1 MNKERNNEFSRCI
14 TGSRCRKITKKEHK
28 SYEVKRLSAILGEP
42 FVLDL
47 RQIPNKR
54 VREIQDD
61 SMKIEGGKTSVDQY
75 KLTMGLL
82 CDGIA
87 NKDFDN
93 RDVLKHYGAATRKD
107 LFDTLLN
114 AGESRTLPISSAS
127 CAALTAKR
135 RKSRLTL

>member
-1 MNKERNNEFSRCI
+1 MNLADALLAADA
-14 TGSRCRKITKKEHK
+14 GKITKKEHK
-28 SYEVKRLSAILGEP
+28 SYEVKRLSAIMGEP

-114 AGESRTLPISSAS
+114 AGEIQDIANIISELCGFDSKKKEEQVDAV
-127 CAALTAKR
+127 KN
-135 RKSRLTL
+135 

>member
-1 MNKERNNEFSRCI
+1 MNLADALLAADA
-14 TGSRCRKITKKEHK
+14 GKITKKEHK

-61 SMKIEGGKTSVDQY
+61 SMKIESGKTSVDQY

-114 AGESRTLPISSAS
+114 AGEIQDIANIISELCGFDSKKTEEQVDAV
-127 CAALTAKR
+127 KN
-135 RKSRLTL
+135 

>member
-1 MNKERNNEFSRCI
+1 MNLADALLAADA
-14 TGSRCRKITKKEHK
+14 GKITKKEHK
-28 SYEVKRLSAILGEP
+28 SYEVKRLSAILSEP

-107 LFDTLLN
+107 LFDTLFN
-114 AGESRTLPISSAS
+114 AGEIQDIANIISELCGFDSKKTEEQVDAV
-127 CAALTAKR
+127 KN
-135 RKSRLTL
+135 

>member
-1 MNKERNNEFSRCI
+1 MNLADALLAADA
-14 TGSRCRKITKKEHK
+14 GKITKKEHK

-107 LFDTLLN
+107 LFDTLFN
-114 AGESRTLPISSAS
+114 AGEIQDIANIVSELCGFDSKKTEEQVDAV
-127 CAALTAKR
+127 KN
-135 RKSRLTL
+135 

>member
-1 MNKERNNEFSRCI
+1 MNLADALLAADA
-14 TGSRCRKITKKEHK
+14 GKITKKEHK

-47 RQIPNKR
+47 RQISNKR

-114 AGESRTLPISSAS
+114 AGEIQDIANIISELCGFDSKKTEEQVDAV
-127 CAALTAKR
+127 KN
-135 RKSRLTL
+135 

>member
-1 MNKERNNEFSRCI
+1 MNLADALLAADA
-14 TGSRCRKITKKEHK
+14 GKITKKEHK
-28 SYEVKRLSAILGEP
+28 SYEVKRLSAIMGEP

-75 KLTMGLL
+75 KLTMDLL

-107 LFDTLLN
+107 LFDTLFN
-114 AGESRTLPISSAS
+114 AGEIQDIANIISELCGFDSKKTEEQVDAV
-127 CAALTAKR
+127 KN
-135 RKSRLTL
+135 

>member
-1 MNKERNNEFSRCI
+1 MNLADALLAADA
-14 TGSRCRKITKKEHK
+14 GKITKKEHK
-28 SYEVKRLSAILGEP
+28 SYEVKRLSAILGES

-107 LFDTLLN
+107 LFDTLFN
-114 AGESRTLPISSAS
+114 AGEIQDIANIISELCGFDSKKTEEQVDAV
-127 CAALTAKR
+127 KN
-135 RKSRLTL
+135 

>member
-1 MNKERNNEFSRCI
+1 MNLADVLLAAD
-14 TGSRCRKITKKEHK
+14 TGKITKKEHK

-107 LFDTLLN
+107 LFDTLFN
-114 AGESRTLPISSAS
+114 AGEIQDIANIISELCGFDSKKTEEQVDAV
-127 CAALTAKR
+127 KN
-135 RKSRLTL
+135 

>member
-1 MNKERNNEFSRCI
+1 MNLADALLAADA
-14 TGSRCRKITKKEHK
+14 GKITKKEHK

-114 AGESRTLPISSAS
+114 AGEIQDIANIISELCGFDSKKTKEQVDAV
-127 CAALTAKR
+127 KN
-135 RKSRLTL
+135 

>member
-1 MNKERNNEFSRCI
+1 MNLADALLAADA
-14 TGSRCRKITKKEHK
+14 GKITKKEHK

-54 VREIQDD
+54 VREIQDC

-114 AGESRTLPISSAS
+114 AGEIQDIANIISELCGFDSKKTEEQVDAV
-127 CAALTAKR
+127 KN
-135 RKSRLTL
+135 

>member
-1 MNKERNNEFSRCI
+1 MNLADALLAADA
-14 TGSRCRKITKKEHK
+14 GKITKKEHK
-28 SYEVKRLSAILGEP
+28 PYEVKRLSAIMGEP

-107 LFDTLLN
+107 LFDTLFN
-114 AGESRTLPISSAS
+114 AGEIQDIANIISELCGFDSKKTEEQVDAV
-127 CAALTAKR
+127 KN
-135 RKSRLTL
+135 

>member
-1 MNKERNNEFSRCI
+1 MNLADALLAADA
-14 TGSRCRKITKKEHK
+14 GKITKKEHK
-28 SYEVKRLSAILGEP
+28 SYEVERLSAILGEP

-114 AGESRTLPISSAS
+114 AGEIQDIANIISELCGFDSKKTEEQVDAV
-127 CAALTAKR
+127 KN
-135 RKSRLTL
+135 

>member
-1 MNKERNNEFSRCI
+1 MNLADALLAADA
-14 TGSRCRKITKKEHK
+14 GKITKKEHK

-61 SMKIEGGKTSVDQY
+61 SMKIEGGNTSVDQY
-75 KLTMGLL
+75 ELTMGLL

-114 AGESRTLPISSAS
+114 AGEIQDIANIISKLCGFDSKK
-127 CAALTAKR
+127 TEEQVDTVKN
-135 RKSRLTL
+135 

>member
-1 MNKERNNEFSRCI
+1 MNLADALLAADA
-14 TGSRCRKITKKEHK
+14 GKITKKEHK
-28 SYEVKRLSAILGEP
+28 LYEVKRLSAILGEP

-61 SMKIEGGKTSVDQY
+61 SMKIEGRKTSVDQY

-107 LFDTLLN
+107 LFDTLFN
-114 AGESRTLPISSAS
+114 AGEIQDIANIISELCGFDSKKTEEQVDAV
-127 CAALTAKR
+127 KN
-135 RKSRLTL
+135 

>member
-1 MNKERNNEFSRCI
+1 MNLADALLAADA
-14 TGSRCRKITKKEHK
+14 GKITKKEHK

-114 AGESRTLPISSAS
+114 AGEIQEIANIISELCGFDSKKTEEQVDAV
-127 CAALTAKR
+127 KN
-135 RKSRLTL
+135 

>member
-1 MNKERNNEFSRCI
+1 MNLADALLAADA
-14 TGSRCRKITKKEHK
+14 GKITKKEHK
-28 SYEVKRLSAILGEP
+28 SYEVKRLSAILGDP
-42 FVLDL
+42 FILDL

-75 KLTMGLL
+75 TLTMGLL

-107 LFDTLLN
+107 LFDTLFN
-114 AGESRTLPISSAS
+114 AGEIQDIANIISELCGFDSKKTEEQVDAV
-127 CAALTAKR
+127 KN
-135 RKSRLTL
+135 

>member
-1 MNKERNNEFSRCI
+1 MNLADALLAADA
-14 TGSRCRKITKKEHK
+14 GKITKKEHK

-75 KLTMGLL
+75 ELTMGLL

-87 NKDFDN
+87 NKEFDN

-114 AGESRTLPISSAS
+114 AGEIQDIANIISKLCGFDSKKTEEQVDAV
-127 CAALTAKR
+127 KN
-135 RKSRLTL
+135 

>member
-1 MNKERNNEFSRCI
+1 MNLADALLAADA
-14 TGSRCRKITKKEHK
+14 GKITKKEHK

-114 AGESRTLPISSAS
+114 AGEIQDIANIISKLCGFDSKKTEEQVDAV
-127 CAALTAKR
+127 KN
-135 RKSRLTL
+135 

>member
-1 MNKERNNEFSRCI
+1 MNLADALLAADA
-14 TGSRCRKITKKEHK
+14 GKITKKEHK
-28 SYEVKRLSAILGEP
+28 SYEAKRLSAIMGEP

-107 LFDTLLN
+107 LFDTLFN
-114 AGESRTLPISSAS
+114 AGEIQDIANIISELCGFDSKKTEEQVDAV
-127 CAALTAKR
+127 KN
-135 RKSRLTL
+135 

>member
-1 MNKERNNEFSRCI
+1 MNLADALLAADA
-14 TGSRCRKITKKEHK
+14 GKITKKEHK

-114 AGESRTLPISSAS
+114 AGEIQDIANIISELCGFDSKKKEEQVDAV
-127 CAALTAKR
+127 KN
-135 RKSRLTL
+135 

>member
-1 MNKERNNEFSRCI
+1 MNLADALLAADA
-14 TGSRCRKITKKEHK
+14 GKITKKEHK

-107 LFDTLLN
+107 LFDTLFN
-114 AGESRTLPISSAS
+114 AGEIQEIANIISELCGFDSKKTEEQVDAV
-127 CAALTAKR
+127 KN
-135 RKSRLTL
+135 

>member
-1 MNKERNNEFSRCI
+1 MNLADALLAADA
-14 TGSRCRKITKKEHK
+14 GKITKKEHK

-93 RDVLKHYGAATRKD
+93 RAVLKHYGAATRKD
-107 LFDTLLN
+107 LFDKFFN
-114 AGESRTLPISSAS
+114 AGEIQDIANIISELCGFDSKKTEEQVDAV
-127 CAALTAKR
+127 KN
-135 RKSRLTL
+135 

>member
-1 MNKERNNEFSRCI
+1 MNLADALLAADA
-14 TGSRCRKITKKEHK
+14 GKITKKEHK
-28 SYEVKRLSAILGEP
+28 SYEVKRLSAIMGEP

-107 LFDTLLN
+107 LFDTLFN
-114 AGESRTLPISSAS
+114 AGEIQDIANVISELCGFDSKKTEEQVDAV
-127 CAALTAKR
+127 KN
-135 RKSRLTL
+135 

>member
-1 MNKERNNEFSRCI
+1 MNLADALLAADA
-14 TGSRCRKITKKEHK
+14 GKIIKKEHK
-28 SYEVKRLSAILGEP
+28 SYEVKRLSAIMGEP

-107 LFDTLLN
+107 LFDTLFN
-114 AGESRTLPISSAS
+114 AGEIQDIANIISELCGFDSKKTEEQVDAV
-127 CAALTAKR
+127 KN
-135 RKSRLTL
+135 

>member
-1 MNKERNNEFSRCI
+1 MNLADALLAADA
-14 TGSRCRKITKKEHK
+14 GKITKKEHK
-28 SYEVKRLSAILGEP
+28 SYEVKRLSAIMGEP

-93 RDVLKHYGAATRKD
+93 RDVLKHYGAATRED
-107 LFDTLLN
+107 LFNTLFN
-114 AGESRTLPISSAS
+114 AGEIQDIANIISELCGFDSKKKEEQVDAV
-127 CAALTAKR
+127 KN
-135 RKSRLTL
+135 

>member
-1 MNKERNNEFSRCI
+1 MNLADALLAADA
-14 TGSRCRKITKKEHK
+14 GKITKKEHK
-28 SYEVKRLSAILGEP
+28 SYEVKRLSAIMGEP

-107 LFDTLLN
+107 LFDTLFN
-114 AGESRTLPISSAS
+114 AGEIQNIANIISELCGFDSKKTEEQVDAV
-127 CAALTAKR
+127 KN
-135 RKSRLTL
+135 

>member
-1 MNKERNNEFSRCI
+1 MNLADALLAADA
-14 TGSRCRKITKKEHK
+14 GKITKKEHK

-93 RDVLKHYGAATRKD
+93 RDILKHYGAATRKD
-107 LFDTLLN
+107 LFDTLFN
-114 AGESRTLPISSAS
+114 AGEIQDIANIISELCGFDSKK
-127 CAALTAKR
+127 TEEQVDTVKN
-135 RKSRLTL
+135 

>member
-1 MNKERNNEFSRCI
+1 MNLADALLAPDA
-14 TGSRCRKITKKEHK
+14 GKITKKEHK

-114 AGESRTLPISSAS
+114 AGEIQDIANIISELCGFDSKKTEEQVDAV
-127 CAALTAKR
+127 KN
-135 RKSRLTL
+135 

>member
-1 MNKERNNEFSRCI
+1 MNLADALLAAD
-14 TGSRCRKITKKEHK
+14 TGKITKKEHK

-107 LFDTLLN
+107 LFDTLFN
-114 AGESRTLPISSAS
+114 AGEIQDIANIISELCGFDSKKTEEQVDAV
-127 CAALTAKR
+127 KN
-135 RKSRLTL
+135 

>member
-1 MNKERNNEFSRCI
+1 MNLADALLAADA
-14 TGSRCRKITKKEHK
+14 GKITKKEHK
-28 SYEVKRLSAILGEP
+28 SYEAKRLSAILGEP

-75 KLTMGLL
+75 KLTMGLI

-114 AGESRTLPISSAS
+114 AGEIQEIANIISELCGFDSKKTEEQVDAV
-127 CAALTAKR
+127 KN
-135 RKSRLTL
+135 

>member
-1 MNKERNNEFSRCI
+1 MNLADALLAADA
-14 TGSRCRKITKKEHK
+14 GKITKKEHK

-114 AGESRTLPISSAS
+114 AGEIQDIANIISELCGFDSKKAEEQVD
-127 CAALTAKR
+127 AVKN
-135 RKSRLTL
+135 

>member
-1 MNKERNNEFSRCI
+1 MNLADALLAADA
-14 TGSRCRKITKKEHK
+14 GKITKKEHK
-28 SYEVKRLSAILGEP
+28 SHEVKRLSAILGEP

-114 AGESRTLPISSAS
+114 AGEIQEIANIISELCGFDSKKTEEQVDAV
-127 CAALTAKR
+127 KN
-135 RKSRLTL
+135 

>member
-1 MNKERNNEFSRCI
+1 MNLADALLAADA
-14 TGSRCRKITKKEHK
+14 GKITKKEHK

-93 RDVLKHYGAATRKD
+93 RDVLKHYGAATRED
-107 LFDTLLN
+107 LFNKLFN
-114 AGESRTLPISSAS
+114 AGEIQDIANIISELCGFDSKRTEEQVDAV
-127 CAALTAKR
+127 KN
-135 RKSRLTL
+135 

>member
-1 MNKERNNEFSRCI
+1 MNLADALLAADA
-14 TGSRCRKITKKEHK
+14 GKITKKEHK

-54 VREIQDD
+54 GREIQDD

-114 AGESRTLPISSAS
+114 AGEIQDIANIISELCGFDSKKTEEQVDAV
-127 CAALTAKR
+127 KN
-135 RKSRLTL
+135 